1 MPSSLKQK
9 LFYGLHHSRKSETN
23 ISAPQPITAEKKT
36 GESTARKSVESGQF
50 IPSPS
55 GKWQNVHKDHKE
67 PDTAGHRHLPEALRY
82 LSLNDERLRTSTI
95 DRSDPELATAQH
107 RRQESGNTLPSEQ
120 WQRPSSDSGRSRGV
134 LLGRVQDPYA
144 EGYANKNMSRDEAI
158 LAGDLN
164 DARAIRAALEKDRHN
179 VECGHRRSESSE
191 VKRTRRHVPIVEPD
205 EDVYS
210 GNATIPAKAVP
221 ARRSSLRQSAAPAWP
236 LHGGNNNGDQIPLQK
251 TPLQPAIPE
260 ITVSSHSRKSSR
272 ANNGLHVPSKT
283 SSAYSQSENADCL
296 VYDSP
301 SPVSLDGVVH
311 LANTEDTRQ
320 YTSYAP
326 AVTHNTTIVDTHE
339 IVHQQI
345 TREIHNYDVFH
356 RVLPVMQ
363 VEVLPP
369 RHYVPHPTLPGQLM
383 EISPKQ
389 IVGGEEAHWNMQ
401 KVMQEALDNNLSL
414 QSSAN
419 NEFTGRRPFTAR
431 TFDGSEGD
439 FKAFQDEDGYKY
451 TEQTWVHYPTL
462 QDGGMKTGQTEAFHL
477 DRKRMSGF
485 DFGLNDGNSS
495 SNIHGNVHRKSI
507 RDGQGFEWI

>member
-9 LFYGLHHSRKSETN
+9 LFYGLHHSKKSETN
-23 ISAPQPITAEKKT
+23 ISAPQPISSEKAGDT
-36 GESTARKSVESGQF
+36 TARKSVESGQF

-55 GKWQNVHKDHKE
+55 GKWQNVQKE

-107 RRQESGNTLPSEQ
+107 RRQESGNTLQSEQ
-120 WQRPSSDSGRSRGV
+120 SQRPSSDSSRSRGV
-134 LLGRVQDPYA
+134 LIGPVQDPYA
-144 EGYANKNMSRDEAI
+144 EGYANKNISRDEAI

-164 DARAIRAALEKDRHN
+164 DSRAIRAALEKDRHN
-179 VECGHRRSESSE
+179 VESGHRRSESSE
-191 VKRTRRHVPIVEPD
+191 VKRSRRQVPIVEPD
-205 EDVYS
+205 EDLYS
-210 GNATIPAKAVP
+210 GDATIPAKAVP
-221 ARRSSLRQSAAPAWP
+221 ARGSSLRKSAEPAWP
-236 LHGGNNNGDQIPLQK
+236 LNGSNIQTDTANRESPVQK
-251 TPLQPAIPE
+251 TSLQPVVPE

-272 ANNGLHVPSKT
+272 ANNGLPSKT
-283 SSAYSQSENADCL
+283 SSAYSQSENANYL
-296 VYDSP
+296 VYDSS
-301 SPVSLDGVVH
+301 SPVSLDGVVD
-311 LANTEDTRQ
+311 LTNTEDTRQ

-356 RVLPVMQ
+356 RVLPIMQ

-369 RHYVPHPTLPGQLM
+369 RHYVPHPSMPGELL

-389 IVGGEEAHWNMQ
+389 ILGGEEAHWRMQ

-414 QSSAN
+414 QSSGN
-419 NEFTGRRPFTAR
+419 GNDFTGRRPFTAR
-431 TFDGSEGD
+431 RFDSSEGD
-439 FKAFQDEDGYKY
+439 FKAFQDEDGFKY

-462 QDGGMKTGQTEAFHL
+462 QDEE
-477 DRKRMSGF
+477 D
-485 DFGLNDGNSS
+485 
-495 SNIHGNVHRKSI
+495 
-507 RDGQGFEWI
+507 E